1 MQDLMLKQGSA
12 LDRYFK
18 ISERG
23 SNFSREIRGGFATFF
38 AMSYIVVLNPLI
50 LSGPDSS
57 GATLGFPA
65 VAAVTAFVAG
75 ILTILMGAWA
85 KHPFALATGLGV
97 NAFVAV
103 TVATNPGLTWPDM
116 MGLVMLSGITMLIL
130 VLTGFR
136 TAVFKAVPEGLKTAI
151 VVGIGLFIA
160 LIGLVNA
167 GFVRRIPDVAG
178 TTVPVGLGFDGKLLG
193 WPTLVFVFGLILT
206 IALVVRKVKGAI
218 LIGIV
223 ASTVLSVILEF
234 TLHIGPSF
242 DGTTYNP
249 QGWSLVAPAFS
260 EWAAPDLSLIGQA
273 NPFGAFEH
281 LGFVAATLLAFVI
294 LLSIFFDAMGTMVGL
309 ATEADS
315 IDKDGNIPNVDR
327 VLQVDALGAIIGGGA
342 SVSSNQIYVE
352 SGAGIGEGARTGLA
366 SDRHRPAV
374 PRGHV
379 LHPADQPRAVRG
391 RGPGARHRRLH
402 DGLPGRQDRLAGP
415 GHRDPG
421 LPDLHPDAVH
431 LLDRQRPGCRLHHL
445 RPDPHLPGPRARGAP
460 ADVGCGRGVPAVLRA
475 SARSRPRWACTNPP
489 LLLPS
494 AEVTFRA
501 ACLSKT
507 WARNV
512 TSAAFWRFVASVGAD
527 SGITDSPTAARLVFR
542 PGLR

>member
-1 MQDLMLKQGSA
+1 MLTQGSA

-57 GATLGFPA
+57 GAVLGFPA
-65 VAAVTAFVAG
+65 VAATTAFVAG

-85 KHPFALATGLGV
+85 KHPFAMATGLGV

-116 MGLVMLSGITMLIL
+116 MGLVVLSGATMLIL

-136 TAVFKAVPEGLKTAI
+136 TAVFKAVPDGLKTAI

-167 GFVRRIPDVAG
+167 GFVRRIPDAAG

-206 IALVVRKVKGAI
+206 IGLLVRNVRGAI
-218 LIGIV
+218 LIGII
-223 ASTVLSVILEF
+223 ASTILSVILEF

-242 DGTTYNP
+242 DGKNVNP
-249 QGWSLVAPAFS
+249 QGWSLVAPRFT
-260 EWAAPDLSLIGQA
+260 EWAAPDLSLIGKA
-273 NPFGAFEH
+273 NPIGAFDH

-294 LLSIFFDAMGTMVGL
+294 LLSIFFDAMGSMVGL
-309 ATEADS
+309 ANEAGTV
-315 IDKDGNIPNVDR
+315 DKEGNIPNVDR
-327 VLQVDALGAIIGGGA
+327 VLQVDALGAIVGGGA

-366 SDRHRPAV
+366 SIVTGLLFLVAMFFTPLINLVPFEAVAPALV
-374 PRGHV
+374 VVGFMMV
-379 LHPADQPRAVRG
+379 AQVGKIDWKDWGIALPAFLTFTLMPFTYSIANGLGAGFISYVVVRTFQG
-391 RGPGARHRRLH
+391 
-402 DGLPGRQDRLAGP
+402 
-415 GHRDPG
+415 
-421 LPDLHPDAVH
+421 
-431 LLDRQRPGCRLHHL
+431 
-445 RPDPHLPGPRARGAP
+445 RAREVHP
-460 ADVGCGRGVPAVLRA
+460 LMWAVA
-475 SARSRPRWACTNPP
+475 
-489 LLLPS
+489 
-494 AEVTFRA
+494 
-501 ACLSKT
+501 
-507 WARNV
+507 
-512 TSAAFWRFVASVGAD
+512 AAFVLFF
-527 SGITDSPTAARLVFR
+527 GIGPIEQAL
-542 PGLR
+542 GMH

>member
-1 MQDLMLKQGSA
+1 MLKQGSA

-23 SNFSREIRGGFATFF
+23 SNVSREIRGGFATFF

-65 VAAVTAFVAG
+65 VAAVTAFAAG

-85 KHPFALATGLGV
+85 KHPFAIATGLGV

-103 TVATNPGLTWPDM
+103 TVATNPGLTWPDV
-116 MGLVMLSGITMLIL
+116 MGLVVLSGTTMLIL

-136 TAVFKAVPEGLKTAI
+136 TAVFKAVPDGLKTAI

-167 GFVRRIPDVAG
+167 GFVRRIPDAAG

-206 IALVVRKVKGAI
+206 IALLVRNIRGAI
-218 LIGIV
+218 LIGIIV
-223 ASTVLSVILEF
+223 STILSVILEV

-242 DGTTYNP
+242 DGTNYNP
-249 QGWSLVAPAFS
+249 QGWSLVAPTFT
-260 EWAAPDLSLIGQA
+260 EWAAPDLSLIGKA
-273 NPFGAFEH
+273 DPVGAFEH
-281 LGFVAATLLAFVI
+281 LGFVAAALLAFVI

-309 ATEADS
+309 ANEAGTV
-315 IDKDGNIPNVDR
+315 DKDGNIPNVDR
-327 VLQVDALGAIIGGGA
+327 VLQVDALGAIVGGGA

-366 SDRHRPAV
+366 SIVTGLLFLVAMFFTPLINLVPFEAV
-374 PRGHV
+374 
-379 LHPADQPRAVRG
+379 
-391 RGPGARHRRLH
+391 
-402 DGLPGRQDRLAGP
+402 
-415 GHRDPG
+415 
-421 LPDLHPDAVH
+421 
-431 LLDRQRPGCRLHHL
+431 
-445 RPDPHLPGPRARGAP
+445 AP
-460 ADVGCGRGVPAVLRA
+460 ALVVVGFMMVAQVGKIHWQDWGIAIPAFLTFTLMPFTYSIANGLGAGFISYVLIRTFQGRTREVHPLMWAVA
-475 SARSRPRWACTNPP
+475 
-489 LLLPS
+489 
-494 AEVTFRA
+494 
-501 ACLSKT
+501 
-507 WARNV
+507 
-512 TSAAFWRFVASVGAD
+512 AAFVLFFAIGPIEQAL
-527 SGITDSPTAARLVFR
+527 GMA
-542 PGLR
+542 

>member
-1 MQDLMLKQGSA
+1 MLTQGSA

-50 LSGPDSS
+50 LSGADSS

-85 KHPFALATGLGV
+85 KHPFAMATGLGV

-103 TVATNPGLTWPDM
+103 TVATNPGLTWPDV
-116 MGLVMLSGITMLIL
+116 MGLVVLSGTTMLIL

-136 TAVFKAVPEGLKTAI
+136 TAVFNAVPDGLKTAI

-167 GFVRRIPDVAG
+167 GFVRRIPDAAG

-193 WPTLVFVFGLILT
+193 WPTLVFVFGLVLT
-206 IALVVRKVKGAI
+206 IGLLVRKVKGAI
-218 LIGIV
+218 LLGII
-223 ASTVLSVILEF
+223 ASTILSVILEF

-242 DGTTYNP
+242 DGKNVNP
-249 QGWSLVAPAFS
+249 QGWSLVAPKFT
-260 EWAAPDLSLIGQA
+260 EWAAPDLSLIGKA
-273 NPFGAFEH
+273 NPLGAFEH

-309 ATEADS
+309 ANEAGTV
-315 IDKDGNIPNVDR
+315 DKDGNIPNVDR
-327 VLQVDALGAIIGGGA
+327 VLQVDALGAIVGGGA
-342 SVSSNQIYVE
+342 SVSSNQIFVE

-366 SDRHRPAV
+366 SIVTGLLFLVAMFFTPLINLVPFEAVAPALV
-374 PRGHV
+374 VVGFMMVAQVGKIDWKDWGIALPAFLTFILMPFTYSIANGLGAGFIAYV
-379 LHPADQPRAVRG
+379 LIRTFQG
-391 RGPGARHRRLH
+391 
-402 DGLPGRQDRLAGP
+402 
-415 GHRDPG
+415 
-421 LPDLHPDAVH
+421 
-431 LLDRQRPGCRLHHL
+431 
-445 RPDPHLPGPRARGAP
+445 RAR
-460 ADVGCGRGVPAVLRA
+460 DVHPLMWAVA
-475 SARSRPRWACTNPP
+475 
-489 LLLPS
+489 
-494 AEVTFRA
+494 
-501 ACLSKT
+501 
-507 WARNV
+507 
-512 TSAAFWRFVASVGAD
+512 AAFLLFF
-527 SGITDSPTAARLVFR
+527 GIGTIEQ
-542 PGLR
+542 GLGMA

>member
-1 MQDLMLKQGSA
+1 MLKQGSA

-50 LSGPDSS
+50 LSVADSS

-65 VAAVTAFVAG
+65 VAATTAFVAG

-85 KHPFALATGLGV
+85 KHPFAMATGLGV

-116 MGLVMLSGITMLIL
+116 MGLVVLSGITMLIL

-136 TAVFKAVPEGLKTAI
+136 TAVFKAVPDGLKTAI

-167 GFVRRIPDVAG
+167 GFVRRIPDAAG

-206 IALVVRKVKGAI
+206 IGLLVRNVRGAI
-218 LIGIV
+218 LIGII

-242 DGTTYNP
+242 DGKNSNP
-249 QGWSLVAPAFS
+249 QGWSLVAPKFT
-260 EWAAPDLSLIGQA
+260 EWAAPDLSLIGKA
-273 NPFGAFEH
+273 NPIGAFDH
-281 LGFVAATLLAFVI
+281 LGVVAATLLAFVI

-309 ATEADS
+309 ANEAGTV
-315 IDKDGNIPNVDR
+315 DKEGNIPNVDR
-327 VLQVDALGAIIGGGA
+327 VLQVDALGAIVGGGA

-366 SDRHRPAV
+366 SIVTGLLFLVAMFFTPLINLVPFEAVAPALV
-374 PRGHV
+374 VVGFMMV
-379 LHPADQPRAVRG
+379 AQVGKIDWKDWGIALPAFLTFTLMPFTYSIANG
-391 RGPGARHRRLH
+391 LGAGFISYVIIRIFQ
-402 DGLPGRQDRLAGP
+402 G
-415 GHRDPG
+415 
-421 LPDLHPDAVH
+421 
-431 LLDRQRPGCRLHHL
+431 
-445 RPDPHLPGPRARGAP
+445 RAR
-460 ADVGCGRGVPAVLRA
+460 DVHPLMWAVA
-475 SARSRPRWACTNPP
+475 
-489 LLLPS
+489 
-494 AEVTFRA
+494 
-501 ACLSKT
+501 
-507 WARNV
+507 
-512 TSAAFWRFVASVGAD
+512 AAFVVFF
-527 SGITDSPTAARLVFR
+527 GIGPIEQAL
-542 PGLR
+542 GML

>member
-1 MQDLMLKQGSA
+1 MLKQGSA

-23 SNFSREIRGGFATFF
+23 SNLSREIRGGFATFF

-50 LSGPDSS
+50 LSGPDST

-223 ASTVLSVILEF
+223 ASTVLAVILEF
-234 TLHIGPSF
+234 TLRIGPSVQP
-242 DGTTYNP
+242 GQPYNP

-260 EWAAPDLSLIGQA
+260 EWAAPDLSLIGRA

-309 ATEADS
+309 ATEAGS

-327 VLQVDALGAIIGGGA
+327 VLQVDALGAIVGGGA

-366 SDRHRPAV
+366 SVVTGLLFLVAMFFTPLINLVPFEAVAPALV
-374 PRGHV
+374 VVGFMMVSQVGKIDWQDLGIAIPAFLTFTLMPFTYSIANGLGAGFIMFV
-379 LHPADQPRAVRG
+379 LIRTFQG
-391 RGPGARHRRLH
+391 
-402 DGLPGRQDRLAGP
+402 
-415 GHRDPG
+415 
-421 LPDLHPDAVH
+421 
-431 LLDRQRPGCRLHHL
+431 
-445 RPDPHLPGPRARGAP
+445 RAREVHPLMWAVAGAF
-460 ADVGCGRGVPAVLRA
+460 
-475 SARSRPRWACTNPP
+475 
-489 LLLPS
+489 LLFFAIGPI
-494 AEVTFRA
+494 EA
-501 ACLSKT
+501 AL
-507 WARNV
+507 
-512 TSAAFWRFVASVGAD
+512 
-527 SGITDSPTAARLVFR
+527 
-542 PGLR
+542 GLH

>member
-1 MQDLMLKQGSA
+1 MLKQGSA

-23 SNFSREIRGGFATFF
+23 SNASREIRGGFATFF

-50 LSGPDSS
+50 LSGADSS
-57 GATLGFPA
+57 GATLGFQA

-85 KHPFALATGLGV
+85 KHPFAMATGLGV

-116 MGLVMLSGITMLIL
+116 MGLVVLSGVTMMIL

-136 TAVFKAVPEGLKTAI
+136 TAVFRAVPDGLKTAI

-167 GFVRRIPDVAG
+167 GFVRRIPDAAG

-206 IALVVRKVKGAI
+206 IALLVRNVKGAI

-223 ASTVLSVILEF
+223 ASTILAVILEF

-242 DGTTYNP
+242 DGKNVNP
-249 QGWSLVAPAFS
+249 QGWSLVAPKFT
-260 EWAAPDLSLIGQA
+260 EWAAPDLSLIGKA
-273 NPFGAFEH
+273 NPIGAFGH
-281 LGFVAATLLAFVI
+281 LGVVAAALLAFVI

-309 ATEADS
+309 ANEAGTV
-315 IDKDGNIPNVDR
+315 DKDGNIPNVDR
-327 VLQVDALGAIIGGGA
+327 VLQVDALGAIVGGGA

-366 SDRHRPAV
+366 SIVTGLLFLVAMFFTPLINLVPFEAVAPALV
-374 PRGHV
+374 VVGFMMVAQVGKIDWQDWGIAIPAFLTFTLMPFTYSIANGLGAGFIAFV
-379 LHPADQPRAVRG
+379 LIRTFQG
-391 RGPGARHRRLH
+391 
-402 DGLPGRQDRLAGP
+402 
-415 GHRDPG
+415 
-421 LPDLHPDAVH
+421 
-431 LLDRQRPGCRLHHL
+431 
-445 RPDPHLPGPRARGAP
+445 RAREVHP
-460 ADVGCGRGVPAVLRA
+460 LMWAVA
-475 SARSRPRWACTNPP
+475 
-489 LLLPS
+489 
-494 AEVTFRA
+494 
-501 ACLSKT
+501 
-507 WARNV
+507 
-512 TSAAFWRFVASVGAD
+512 AAFLLFFSIGTIEAAL
-527 SGITDSPTAARLVFR
+527 GIR
-542 PGLR
+542 